1 MADKALGFVSN
12 IFTKDGKTYV
22 TLVLNYEELRETP
35 LMLGEFVK
43 VKTGAYY
50 KGNDNAYLGLV
61 TASQYRP
68 VTYDKFQE
76 ALALGRLNQLP
87 PDENTVKNINFLH
100 YDVVI
105 LGSYTLGKSEQYK
118 FYPSTRHVPSLID
131 VMVSRL
137 EEKETQALINVSIQT
152 DLTQQEAHFTDL
164 GFLRVGSSPTGE
176 YKNIKKQ
183 VDISSFRGKRTANFG
198 KTGFGKSNEN
208 KVVLTLLKKTYPK
221 MGMLIFDLNGEYATQ
236 KTAKTAMGLIE
247 AFEQLGIEDNIVWFT
262 NRKLEQ
268 ETRRSQIYVTKP
280 IKINFFNEPWLA
292 MELAYQRH
300 VREGGGQIQ
309 YLEDAREGINPDG
322 GDWLRIPDRMAYVY
336 GTLLRA
342 GFSPSKKTVK
352 YRGQNYNLL
361 SQKEEFLSALTQKQ
375 SRSTATDDG
384 QEEDQDKNQGGARK
398 LFSHYTRFPFLKA
411 FHTPDDVEDL
421 FKSAVENAISGKTVI
436 IDLPTVRPELV
447 NFLSVRLASRLFNTA
462 LERYADEEDEN
473 KRLTDVLTVIEEAH
487 NLLSQPDSIF
497 YQIAKEGRKYGLGLL
512 YSTQSPKTIPIDIL
526 SQTEN
531 FLVKHVSSEEDVE
544 QLRKSK
550 VAFGKPI
557 SDFILNEPVL
567 GLSYV
572 YMEPYQPF
580 PVPVQVRLLEDV
592 LQGLKK

>member
-50 KGNDNAYLGLV
+50 KGNDNVYLGMV

-100 YDVVI
+100 YDIVI
-105 LGSYTLGKSEQYK
+105 LGSYTSNKGEQYK

-131 VMVSRL
+131 VVVSHL
-137 EEKETQALINVSIQT
+137 EEKEMQALINVSIQT
-152 DLTQQEAHFTDL
+152 DLSPQEIHLTDL
-164 GFLRVGSSPTGE
+164 GFLRIGSAVTGE

-221 MGMLIFDLNGEYATQ
+221 IGMLIFDLNGEYATQ

-247 AFEQLGIEDNIVWFT
+247 VFEKLSISQDIVWFT
-262 NRKLEQ
+262 NRQQELES
-268 ETRRSQIYVTKP
+268 TSPIYTAKP
-280 IKINFFNEPWLA
+280 IKINFYSEPGLA
-292 MELAYQRH
+292 IELSYQRE
-300 VREGGGQIQ
+300 VVSGGKPPQ
-309 YLEDAREGINPDG
+309 YLESARMGLDPESGEWVN
-322 GDWLRIPDRMAYVY
+322 IPNKMAYVY
-336 GTLLRA
+336 GTFLAAGLKVPQMSVTYASKTYSLPRDKQELLEKLNEKA
-342 GFSPSKKTVK
+342 EKGESK
-352 YRGQNYNLL
+352 
-361 SQKEEFLSALTQKQ
+361 E
-375 SRSTATDDG
+375 
-384 QEEDQDKNQGGARK
+384 GARE
-398 LFSHYTRFPFLKA
+398 LFQYAKRFSFLNDL
-411 FHTPDDVEDL
+411 HTPDKVDE
-421 FKSAVENAISGKTVI
+421 FFSSATESAIAGKTVVV
-436 IDLPTVRPELV
+436 DLPTVRPELV
-447 NFLSVRLASRLFNTA
+447 DFISARLANRVFQKA
-462 LERYADEEDEN
+462 LARYSSSESEE
-473 KRLTDVLTVIEEAH
+473 KRLTDVLFVIEEAH
-487 NLLSQPDSIF
+487 NLLSNPEGVF
-497 YQIAKEGRKYGLGLL
+497 YRIAKEGRKYGIGLL

-531 FLVKHVSSEEDVE
+531 FLVKHVSSEDDVE

>member
-1 MADKALGFVSN
+1 MTDKTLGFVAN
-12 IFTKDGKTYV
+12 IYTKDGKTYV
-22 TLVLNYEELRETP
+22 TLVLNFEELRETP

-50 KGNDNAYLGLV
+50 KGNDNVYLGMV

-100 YDVVI
+100 YDIVI
-105 LGSYTLGKSEQYK
+105 LGSYTSNKDEQYK

-137 EEKETQALINVSIQT
+137 DEKEMQALINVSIQT
-152 DLTQQEAHFTDL
+152 DLSPQEIHITDL
-164 GFLRVGSSPTGE
+164 GYLRIGSASTGE

-247 AFEQLGIEDNIVWFT
+247 VFEKLGISQDIVWFT
-262 NRKLEQ
+262 NRQQELE
-268 ETRRSQIYVTKP
+268 SISPIYTAKP
-280 IKINFFNEPWLA
+280 IKINFYSEPGLA
-292 MELAYQRH
+292 IELSYQKE
-300 VREGGGQIQ
+300 VVSGGKPPQ
-309 YLEDAREGINPDG
+309 YLESARMGLDPESGEWVN
-322 GDWLRIPDRMAYVY
+322 IPNKMAYVY
-336 GTLLRA
+336 GTFMAAGLKVPQISVTYASKTYSLPRDKQDLLEKLSEKAERVE
-342 GFSPSKKTVK
+342 SK
-352 YRGQNYNLL
+352 
-361 SQKEEFLSALTQKQ
+361 E
-375 SRSTATDDG
+375 
-384 QEEDQDKNQGGARK
+384 GARE
-398 LFSHYTRFPFLKA
+398 LFQYAKRFSFLNDL
-411 FHTPDDVEDL
+411 HTSDKIDE
-421 FKSAVENAISGKTVI
+421 FFSSAAESAIAGKTVVV
-436 IDLPTVRPELV
+436 DLPTVRPELV
-447 NFLSVRLASRLFNTA
+447 DFISARLANQIFQKA
-462 LERYADEEDEN
+462 LARYSSSESEE
-473 KRLTDVLTVIEEAH
+473 KRLTDVLIVIEEAH
-487 NLLSQPDSIF
+487 NLLSNPDGVF
-497 YQIAKEGRKYGLGLL
+497 YRIAKEGRKYGIGLL

-531 FLVKHVSSEEDVE
+531 FLVKHVSSEDDVE

-567 GLSYV
+567 GLSYI

-592 LQGLKK
+592 LLDLKK